1 MYKIGEMSKLCGLP
15 VKTLRYYDQ
24 LGLLA
29 PDRIDPFTGYRYYS
43 ASKTGVCYK
52 IIALKELGFSL
63 DEIKKQLDACS
74 GEEVL
79 GLIDVQ
85 TEKLKNSIRMAESRL
100 RRIEEMKAFI
110 TEGDSKMY
118 DFVITSAEG
127 IRAAYIRDVFKTK
140 QAAQKALS
148 ALADSLPSGIVG
160 KRRLIINHE
169 TEYKESDLDLAV
181 CVEIT
186 GKLPPDLGAEERHIG
201 FGGET
206 ASVICDPD
214 DTGRA
219 YAFIE
224 KQINELPAQIVGA
237 FYEIMYDDGTVE
249 LKVPVCRLSDGR
261 VRGDDEP
268 FADFENDPE
277 MIGKWHFLDC
287 VPCREQFLYGH
298 PKFSDDQGD
307 IWLKDIY
314 FMPGGLSSWIIS
326 GWTKGAFMTRF
337 NYPAH
342 TYRHGLSIEQTG
354 GKTLMFVEM
363 KDDYERISHGGRPE
377 IYVYEKVSDRV
388 FDQDEIGI
396 KDEVNYPYI
405 EDTEVLGTWNTVG
418 FTQRP
423 EDFDPSDKKEYDL
436 FVRGIEFQPEGRA
449 VYRFN
454 RENAPFYSLEWT
466 KGMLLDKRQ
475 LTNSAYELKKAGG
488 REYLFVQWK
497 TGDYIFGGRKPSYYV
512 FERQI

>member
-1 MYKIGEMSKLCGLP
+1 MYKIGEMSRLCGLP

-140 QAAQKALS
+140 QAAQEALS

-169 TEYKESDLDLAV
+169 TEYKEIDLDLAV

-201 FGGET
+201 FDGET
-206 ASVICDPD
+206 
-214 DTGRA
+214 
-219 YAFIE
+219 
-224 KQINELPAQIVGA
+224 
-237 FYEIMYDDGTVE
+237 
-249 LKVPVCRLSDGR
+249 
-261 VRGDDEP
+261 
-268 FADFENDPE
+268 
-277 MIGKWHFLDC
+277 
-287 VPCREQFLYGH
+287 
-298 PKFSDDQGD
+298 
-307 IWLKDIY
+307 
-314 FMPGGLSSWIIS
+314 
-326 GWTKGAFMTRF
+326 
-337 NYPAH
+337 
-342 TYRHGLSIEQTG
+342 
-354 GKTLMFVEM
+354 
-363 KDDYERISHGGRPE
+363 
-377 IYVYEKVSDRV
+377 
-388 FDQDEIGI
+388 
-396 KDEVNYPYI
+396 
-405 EDTEVLGTWNTVG
+405 
-418 FTQRP
+418 
-423 EDFDPSDKKEYDL
+423 
-436 FVRGIEFQPEGRA
+436 
-449 VYRFN
+449 
-454 RENAPFYSLEWT
+454 APFYSAV
-466 KGMLLDKRQ
+466 R
-475 LTNSAYELKKAGG
+475 AGKEKPQTV
-488 REYLFVQWK
+488 RLSHA
-497 TGDYIFGGRKPSYYV
+497 DANRKSY
-512 FERQI
+512 